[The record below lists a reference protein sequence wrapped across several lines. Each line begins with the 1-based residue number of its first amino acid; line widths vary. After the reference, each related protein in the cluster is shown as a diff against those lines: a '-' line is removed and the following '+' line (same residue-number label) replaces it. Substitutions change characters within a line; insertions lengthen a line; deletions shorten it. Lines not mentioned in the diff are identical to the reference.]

1 MPEAPQIAVYKT
13 HRQVL
18 DVRDLLSDDPRRD
31 KIQVIALNYR
41 GAGPGSATERAVAYL
56 DRDDARLLFFLIR
69 SGSLPDGEWTDY
81 KGSPNRAYASGYE
94 SRTFRV
100 RQLDPAKY
108 RQPWAVTI
116 TVGEGQ
122 RVGRGAV
129 QPKKGCTV
137 TARVSVLLG
146 EWPMRKL
153 AARVLD
159 YIRTWELARRLLA
172 EGVTSEIPKS
182 DEEEAVVR
190 DQQIPDGAGLLP
202 NAEGPPTFTCE
213 QCGRPIADCT
223 TGGRTWTVSQL
234 VDLAVAGAQP
244 LLCGVCLGKSESL
257 TG

>member
-1 MPEAPQIAVYKT
+1 MGNRLQLT
-13 HRQVL
+13 RNQQQVTSYQYDAANRL
-18 DVRDLLSDDPRRD
+18 TSVNGVAYTWDANGNLLSDGVRSYVYDHANRLVR
-31 KIQVIALNYR
+31 VVAL
-41 GAGPGSATERAVAYL
+41 
-56 DRDDARLLFFLIR
+56 
-69 SGSLPDGEWTDY
+69 EWTDY

-94 SRTFRV
+94 SRTFWV

-129 QPKKGCTV
+129 QPKKGGEV
-137 TARVSVLLG
+137 TTRVSVLLG
-146 EWPMRKL
+146 GWPMRKL
-153 AARVLD
+153 AARALD

-172 EGVTSEIPKS
+172 GGVTSEIPKLG
-182 DEEEAVVR
+182 EEGAVVR

-202 NAEGPPTFTCE
+202 DAEEPPAFTCE
-213 QCGRPIADCT
+213 QCGEPIADCT

-234 VDLAVAGAQP
+234 VDLAVAGARP
-244 LLCGVCLGKSESL
+244 LLCGVCLGKSENL